1 MIELLKIP
9 YNEFDYQT
17 LKAALEDYRFPR
29 DRVTKLLQKGL
40 IVRVKKGIYVFSELM
55 GRGPYSREILANMIY
70 GPSYISMEYALAYYQ
85 LIPEWVDVVTSV
97 TTQKNKKFHT
107 PVGDFTYR
115 HLQRCYYAMG
125 MGITKIEE
133 RQYLI
138 AIPEKALIDKLYF
151 ETKLGSEQDIREYLF
166 NDLRLDEEEF
176 RRLNFDWVRSSTT
189 IYNHPN
195 IKLLRKF
202 MGSIK

>member
-40 IVRVKKGIYVFSELM
+40 IIRVKKGIYVFSELM

-107 PVGDFTYR
+107 PVGDFRYR
-115 HLQRCYYAMG
+115 HLQRRYYAMG

>member
-1 MIELLKIP
+1 
-9 YNEFDYQT
+9 
-17 LKAALEDYRFPR
+17 
-29 DRVTKLLQKGL
+29 
-40 IVRVKKGIYVFSELM
+40 M

-70 GPSYISMEYALAYYQ
+70 GPSYISMEYALAHYQ

-97 TTQKNKKFHT
+97 TTQKNKQFHT

-125 MGITKIEE
+125 IGITKIEE

-151 ETKLGSEQDIREYLF
+151 ETKLGSEQDILEYLF

-195 IKLLRKF
+195 IKLLRKV

>member
-70 GPSYISMEYALAYYQ
+70 GPSYISMEYALAHYQ

-97 TTQKNKKFHT
+97 TTQKNKQFHT

-125 MGITKIEE
+125 IGITKIEE

-151 ETKLGSEQDIREYLF
+151 ETKLGSEQDILEYLF

-195 IKLLRKF
+195 IKLLRKVI
-202 MGSIK
+202 GSIK